1 MGRLIVL
8 EGVDGT
14 GKTTQFERLTA
25 HLRDSGHAVRALTYP
40 DYADESSTL
49 VRMYLS
55 GAFGTDPDAV
65 NPYAAGTFYACDRY
79 ASYTRYWKADYAAGT
94 LCLACRYATSNAVH
108 QGAKLP
114 AEQREA
120 YYAWLSDLEY
130 AKMGIPAPDRVIL
143 LDLPVETA
151 LENIRARNEGRD
163 IHEADSE
170 YLAHAVE
177 SAHMAAAYYGWRIIP
192 CSENGKMRSRGEI
205 EADIWENIQDLL

>member
-14 GKTTQFERLTA
+14 GKTTQFERLA
-25 HLRDSGHAVRALTYP
+25 ARLRDAGTPVRALTYP

-65 NPYAAGTFYACDRY
+65 NPYAAGVFYACDHY
-79 ASYTRYWKADYAAGT
+79 ASFTRYWKADYEAGT
-94 LCLACRYATSNAVH
+94 LCLACRYTTSNAVH

-114 AEQREA
+114 PDGRAA
-120 YYAWLSDLEY
+120 YYGWLEDLEY
-130 AKMGIPAPDRVIL
+130 GKMGIPAPDRVIL

-151 LENIRARNEGRD
+151 LANIRSRNEGRD
-163 IHEADSE
+163 IHEADE
-170 YLAHAVE
+170 QYLARAVE
-177 SAHMAAAYYGWRIIP
+177 SAHTAAAYYGWRVVP
-192 CSENGKMRSRGEI
+192 CAEDGKIRSR
-205 EADIWENIQDLL
+205 EAVEAGIWENIQDLV